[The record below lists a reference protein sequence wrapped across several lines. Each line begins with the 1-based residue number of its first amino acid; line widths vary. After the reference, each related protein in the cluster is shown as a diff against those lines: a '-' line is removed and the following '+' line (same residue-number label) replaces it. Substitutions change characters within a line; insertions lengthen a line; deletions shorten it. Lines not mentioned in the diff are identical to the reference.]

1 MNLKKILIL
10 LLILIFKVK
19 NSFAGDPYVGN
30 GNLQLGYDTFQT
42 FKTYVRNNIKKPEIF
57 LVTIDGQN
65 SYYLYCPFGECQ
77 STKKKKRIDE
87 CEIYFKKECKIF
99 AMRRTVKWK
108 NGINT
113 GSRKQAYFKYNL
125 SDKDFEDKMIRLG
138 FYGNIKTDV
147 TSNSNIKSVKDNN
160 ISKQI

>member
-77 STKKKKRIDE
+77 STKKKRE
-87 CEIYFKKECKIF
+87 L
-99 AMRRTVKWK
+99 MSVKY
-108 NGINT
+108 IL
-113 GSRKQAYFKYNL
+113 R
-125 SDKDFEDKMIRLG
+125 
-138 FYGNIKTDV
+138 
-147 TSNSNIKSVKDNN
+147 KSVKFL
-160 ISKQI
+160 Q